1 MTDGV
6 LIINALVDD
15 KIDVII
21 SCTLLL
27 VLVMVELAVEGEEDR
42 GDIGEVL
49 LIVVGFSVVPPL
61 VIVVVVVVSD
71 FGSLVEEEKDKNE
84 DRVEVL

>member
-1 MTDGV
+1 
-6 LIINALVDD
+6 
-15 KIDVII
+15 
-21 SCTLLL
+21 
-27 VLVMVELAVEGEEDR
+27 MVELAVEGEGDR